1 MTEINSN
8 SIFSELSKLDRYYVG
23 YDAMIKRIVDLQN
36 QSLKLSSYPPYNI
49 KKTGENTYIIEMAVA
64 GFGKSDIEVTI
75 EDSKLIING
84 KVNSTNEDNILYKG
98 ISDREFTRAFTLA
111 DTIEVKNAG
120 LFNGMLKIWL
130 ENIIPDHKKPRKITI
145 NDEETVDKEL
155 LTEKNK

>member
-23 YDAMIKRIVDLQN
+23 YDAMIKRIVDLQS